1 MISARSTRNHRPRF
15 PREFDF
21 GKRRINVKTLLA
33 KAALAAAALLLVLPS
48 SAKAQDGKNNG
59 CSLATLHGDYGFTI
73 SGQITGGPAPGPV
86 NGVALTTF
94 DGHGGLIQTDFVV
107 KNGAPAGPL
116 DAFRTGEN
124 GTYSVNSD
132 CTGAATIHFPDVTPP
147 QEIVLMFVIVNHGR
161 GIRTVVAALY
171 VGPGIATMT
180 PTPAQI
186 TSEATKIEPEDH
198 K

>member
-1 MISARSTRNHRPRF
+1 MK
-15 PREFDF
+15 D
-21 GKRRINVKTLLA
+21 LLA
-33 KAALAAAALLLVLPS
+33 KAALVVAALLLVLPGP
-48 SAKAQDGKNNG
+48 AKAQNSDPGG
-59 CSLATLHGDYGFTI
+59 CSLATLRGDYGFTI

-107 KNGAPAGPL
+107 KSGAPAGPP

-132 CTGAATIHFPDVTPP
+132 CTGTATIDFPDTTPP
-147 QEIVLMFVIVNHGR
+147 QKIVLMFVIVNHGR

-186 TSEATKIEPEDH
+186 TSEATKIEREDH

>member
-1 MISARSTRNHRPRF
+1 LISVKKENQREKPSCENSLRCRSPSAFPTRFSQSPGHRQWRMF
-15 PREFDF
+15 PR
-21 GKRRINVKTLLA
+21 N
-33 KAALAAAALLLVLPS
+33 PS
-48 SAKAQDGKNNG
+48 WR
-59 CSLATLHGDYGFTI
+59 LRLHE
-73 SGQITGGPAPGPV
+73 
-86 NGVALTTF
+86 F
-94 DGHGGLIQTDFVV
+94 DGHGGLVQTDFVV

-116 DAFRTGEN
+116 GAFRTGEN

-132 CTGAATIHFPDVTPP
+132 CTGTATIHFPDTTPP

-186 TSEATKIEPEDH
+186 TSEATKIERGDH
-198 K
+198 N